1 MGRFHSIDEVYSALF
16 VDFDNIFARLTE
28 QDPALAR
35 TFGSYP
41 QRWLRWIESHALRMM
56 YGDNV
61 RRRIL
66 KKVCYLNPQRFLEF
80 RPYFVRTGFH
90 VVDCAAHSS
99 NGRANTSVHVTLDCL
114 DVLNHSV
121 RYDEV
126 ILLSG
131 DADLT
136 PLLLRVQEHAKRSL
150 VLAIGYTPPAFS
162 AACSWRI
169 REDWF
174 ITQAL
179 EESRFEDNEA
189 PGGERVA
196 EARHEEA
203 RDLRPAEHKALA
215 PVEAPA
221 PVAQRYAPAAHAP
234 APYTPAAHAP
244 AAPAPAQ
251 YAPAHNAAPAAQPK
265 RNVRQKEKTVE
276 LNIPVSRRIRLVEV
290 IKQLV
295 LESNVPIPLPSI
307 AQVLQHEQESTPDW
321 FGAGTLRELLDLLD
335 LTPLAFSHAGQ
346 GFVYD
351 PQRHEKPDNASI
363 RTVFKQSHPELY
375 DFALRV
381 NQLTDAPML
390 KPELY
395 AQVLQMLAEEV
406 AVNGYSRKTTVQNI
420 EDRCYDE
427 NVSVDAEQI
436 GFILDAIAQGGVTL
450 PPRAATVT
458 VEALETA
465 LLERATQLC
474 RQAMLPCGK
483 DEMRLLQQWLTSQP
497 VAPKPV
503 RRRTTRP

>member
-203 RDLRPAEHKALA
+203 RDLRHAEPKASA

-221 PVAQRYAPAAHAP
+221 PAAPKYAPAPQAHAP
-234 APYTPAAHAP
+234 S
-244 AAPAPAQ
+244 AAPAVQPADR
-251 YAPAHNAAPAAQPK
+251 K

-335 LTPLAFSHAGQ
+335 LTPLAFSHTGQ

-395 AQVLQMLAEEV
+395 AQVLQMLSEEV
-406 AVNGYSRKTTVQNI
+406 AVNGFSRKNTVQNI

-427 NVSVDAEQI
+427 SVSVDSEQI
-436 GFILDAIAQGGVTL
+436 GFILEAIQQGGATL

-458 VEALETA
+458 VETLETA

-483 DEMRLLQQWLTSQP
+483 EEMRLLQQWLTSQP